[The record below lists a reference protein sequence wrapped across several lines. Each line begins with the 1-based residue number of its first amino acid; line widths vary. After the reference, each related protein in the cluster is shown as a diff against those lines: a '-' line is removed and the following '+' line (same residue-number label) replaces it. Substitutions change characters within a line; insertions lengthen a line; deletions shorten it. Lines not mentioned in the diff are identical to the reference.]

1 MMMDNIVKKIEAF
14 LAFSDKK
21 LAELQQENQKVKE
34 ESQYIQKK
42 LERSQYE
49 KIISGNVND
58 FFSDSFTSD

>member
-21 LAELQQENQKVKE
+21 LTELQQENQKVKE

-42 LERSQYE
+42 
-49 KIISGNVND
+49 N
-58 FFSDSFTSD
+58 